1 MLGLHFPFLEVT
13 LLVPLLGCLFLLGKQ
28 KVEANRKKSL
38 WIASATLVFATAT
51 WFDFATLHVF
61 EAHDDWSFVQWL
73 FGREIL
79 IVDELSAPLLPL
91 TALVFLFTL
100 TATVGQKVSSFSYF
114 GAILVEAL
122 TLACLSTKDPVWVIG
137 ILTLLGVPVVAELA
151 NRKQTARVFLI
162 HHLAFSLLAF
172 SGLILVE
179 SKLESLTSMG
189 CLLLTLAICIR
200 SGLFPFSV
208 WVRDLLQRGSFGG
221 AMLYLLPML
230 GPYAAI
236 RLLLPVA
243 PEWFFIAIEWWA
255 LASAIYAAGMA
266 LVQVD
271 GRTFFGYLLLSHTS
285 MILVGLDV
293 ATPIAL
299 TGALSLWLSLGIALT
314 GYGIVLRCVEARV
327 GKLRMDR
334 YYGLYEH
341 MPTLAWFYLLTGLA
355 SVGFPCTIGFLASE
369 LLIEGAVDAS
379 PLLGMSVVLTMAL
392 QGVAIMN
399 SYFRIFTGTK
409 HISSISLATLP
420 EERFSII
427 VLTLLI
433 MGAGVLP
440 QVGVET
446 RYRAAIDLRDSLGL
460 PEKSIGESERGNS
473 SHGDGLDKGSE
484 SAEPKAESGDD

>member
-13 LLVPLLGCLFLLGKQ
+13 LLVPLLGSLFLLGKPS
-28 KVEANRKKSL
+28 VESSRKTSL

-61 EAHDDWSFVQWL
+61 EAHDDWSFVEWL
-73 FGREIL
+73 LGREIL

-91 TALVFLFTL
+91 TALIFLFIL
-100 TATVGQKVSSFSYF
+100 TATVGHKVGSFSYL
-114 GAILVEAL
+114 GAILVEGL

-137 ILTLLGVPVVAELA
+137 ILTLLGAPVIAELV
-151 NRKQTARVFLI
+151 NRKQSARVFMI
-162 HHLAFSLLAF
+162 HHIAFSAF
-172 SGLILVE
+172 AFLGLILVE
-179 SKLESLTSMG
+179 SKMESLTEIG
-189 CLLLTLAICIR
+189 CVLLTLAICIR

-208 WVRDLLQRGSFGG
+208 WVRDLLQRASFGG
-221 AMLYLLPML
+221 ALLYLLTMM
-230 GPYAAI
+230 GPYAAL

-243 PEWFFIAIEWWA
+243 PEWLFIAIEWWA

-266 LVQVD
+266 LVQKD
-271 GRTFFGYLLLSHTS
+271 GRTFFGYLLISHTS

-327 GKLRMDR
+327 GRLQMDR

-341 MPTLAWFYLLTGLA
+341 MPTLAWFCLLTGLA

-392 QGVAIMN
+392 QGVAIMS
-399 SYFRIFTGTK
+399 SYFRLFTGTK
-409 HISSISLATLP
+409 HISSISLASLP

-427 VLTLLI
+427 VLTILI
-433 MGAGVLP
+433 VGAGVLP

-460 PEKSIGESERGNS
+460 PQKAIGESER
-473 SHGDGLDKGSE
+473 
-484 SAEPKAESGDD
+484 SGTSND